1 MCDVEMQIG
10 FSSKIEQ
17 RILDYANKIRVDS
30 NFKDT
35 WVVSFILK
43 ESLDDGNNYVKLKK
57 IDSDGVVQTKDFQSI
72 KLIEV
77 NLNYCN
83 SLLKNDVD
91 I

>member
-17 RILDYANKIRVDS
+17 RFLDYANKIRVDS

-43 ESLDDGNNYVKLKK
+43 ESLDDGNNYVKLK
-57 IDSDGVVQTKDFQSI
+57 IINSDGVVQTKDFQSI